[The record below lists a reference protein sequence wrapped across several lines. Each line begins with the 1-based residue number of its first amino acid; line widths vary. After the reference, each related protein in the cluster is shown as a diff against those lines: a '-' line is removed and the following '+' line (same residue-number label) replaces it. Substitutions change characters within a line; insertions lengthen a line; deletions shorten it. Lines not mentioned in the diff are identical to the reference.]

1 MSNGMPIVFTW
12 SIKPIH
18 GEKEFIKKLCMHK
31 YYKCMYKCN
40 YDAHVYVYVN
50 IFVCEY
56 KYTYTCLCAS
66 QCTCTSRERV
76 MNNNK

>member
-1 MSNGMPIVFTW
+1 MPIVFTW

-18 GEKEFIKKLCMHK
+18 GNNFLMKKLCMHK

-50 IFVCEY
+50 ISVCTHAY
-56 KYTYTCLCAS
+56 
-66 QCTCTSRERV
+66 V
-76 MNNNK
+76 